1 MYLIKNLI
9 RLARSVEAI
18 LFLYEENAILSSISR
33 FLKSRLIHLK
43 RVLYALIIIKIIILR
58 ESIKKSRLV
67 SIDERRRSLEL
78 ISYKTSY

>member
-9 RLARSVEAI
+9 RLARSVEVI

-33 FLKSRLIHLK
+33 SLKPRLIYLK
-43 RVLYALIIIKIIILR
+43 RVLHVSTVTRIIILR
-58 ESIKKSRLV
+58 ESVKRSRLV
-67 SIDERRRSLEL
+67 SIDKRRRSLEL